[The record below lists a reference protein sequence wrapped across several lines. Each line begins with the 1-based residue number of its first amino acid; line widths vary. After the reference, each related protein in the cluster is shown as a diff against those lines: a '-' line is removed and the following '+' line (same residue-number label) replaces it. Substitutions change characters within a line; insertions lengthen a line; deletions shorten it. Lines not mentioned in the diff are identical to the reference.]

1 MEEINAEI
9 GILGLIGIYTGHSN
23 DHDINFIFAGKI
35 IKGEPVANKDEI
47 NDIDWYSADEIL
59 HLPDEQILNP
69 DKLKMVIA
77 AHRSGKLI
85 SFDCIEEDIYPQES

>member
-47 NDIDWYSADEIL
+47 NDIDCYSADEIL

-77 AHRSGKLI
+77 AHRSEKLI